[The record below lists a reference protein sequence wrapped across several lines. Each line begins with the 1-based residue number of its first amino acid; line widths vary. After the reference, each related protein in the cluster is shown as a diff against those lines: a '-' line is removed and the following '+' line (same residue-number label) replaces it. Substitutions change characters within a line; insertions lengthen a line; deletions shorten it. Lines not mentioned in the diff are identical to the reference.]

1 MPDQTPEVCAE
12 CGLDELGNLE
22 HQEWLPFDEKPRG
35 HPFRP
40 AEPPASETTAVN
52 PGFCPSCLK
61 PEDYCICV
69 VNKSEE
75 ARLAERPEG
84 EWRRVGEVGHG
95 EVHWRIDSRDIDAVV
110 SLSLERAISSASVAE
125 YPADPIADR
134 EAAWADGYRA
144 GREELERA
152 LEEAHEAI
160 REWFAAEAANPAS
173 ASLEDGSAWWSRRAS
188 ARARL
193 RALVSTESREEG
205 GER

>member
-40 AEPPASETTAVN
+40 
-52 PGFCPSCLK
+52 
-61 PEDYCICV
+61 
-69 VNKSEE
+69 
-75 ARLAERPEG
+75 AERPEG

-110 SLSLERAISSASVAE
+110 SLSLERAISSAAVAE
-125 YPADPIADR
+125 ARILTAALESNGEAAHQAAGHWRRIWQQTNARADR
-134 EAAWADGYRA
+134 
-144 GREELERA
+144 LERA
-152 LEEAHEAI
+152 LEEAREAI

-193 RALVSTESREEG
+193 RALVSTE
-205 GER
+205 GEAQR